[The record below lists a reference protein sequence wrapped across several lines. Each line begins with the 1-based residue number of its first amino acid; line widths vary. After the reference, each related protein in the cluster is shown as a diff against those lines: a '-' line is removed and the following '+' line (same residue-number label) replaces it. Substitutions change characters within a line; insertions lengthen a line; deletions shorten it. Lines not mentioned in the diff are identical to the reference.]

1 MNINKV
7 SLIFICRQILQVL
20 YYKDTDNSLS
30 TPILYDS
37 FLEFNIFKENVA
49 KKTGKKS
56 KITRNLLQLRMYALF
71 SEGKQIFL

>member
-7 SLIFICRQILQVL
+7 SLILICRQISQVL
-20 YYKDTDNSLS
+20 YYKATDNSLS

-49 KKTGKKS
+49 KKTRKKS
-56 KITRNLLQLRMYALF
+56 KTPQNLL
-71 SEGKQIFL
+71 